1 MKSEIAPSWHPG
13 NAPIAVFEDGREVF
27 EVRREDDPLAIAAN
41 KWLNITRRI
50 RDGLYYASDTVSRDR
65 QANWEQLDEVA
76 P

>member
-1 MKSEIAPSWHPG
+1 MKVEVSKSWHPG
-13 NAPIAVFEDGREVF
+13 IAPIAVFADGREVF
-27 EVRREDDPLAIAAN
+27 DIRRDADPLAIVAN

-65 QANWEQLDEVA
+65 QANWEQLDEDA